1 MQRDNGIAYGVICS
15 VNEMMNIGSLRAMRC
30 DGDERI
36 VEQFVIPRL
45 FRRQTDAVARTLR
58 ENPRPMF
65 VSRWELDKK
74 SFESAFGF
82 ITKDVVDS
90 QALAREKG
98 LSGKIAVAERMMDEV
113 CCKRV
118 SFLGD

>member
-1 MQRDNGIAYGVICS
+1 MQRDNGIAYGVFCS
-15 VNEMMNIGSLRAMRC
+15 VNEMMNIGSLRAMRR

-45 FRRQTDAVARTLR
+45 FRRQTDAVAHALR

-65 VSRWELDKK
+65 VSRWKLDKK
-74 SFESAFGF
+74 NFESAFGF

-118 SFLGD
+118 LFLGD